1 LLWRA
6 VSAEALAWRDFD
18 GQSVV
23 RNAHTGST
31 HLLEAFP
38 AEVLRTLVE
47 VGDFLSAAEV
57 AARLAGEPAGGD
69 DFEEWEIAIQKMLK
83 EFERLGLAEPQSA

>member
-1 LLWRA
+1 LRWRA

-31 HLLEAFP
+31 HLFEAFS
-38 AEVLRTLVE
+38 ADILRTLVE
-47 VGDFLSAAEV
+47 AGDFLSAAQV
-57 AARLAGEPAGGD
+57 AVRLAGEPAGAQE
-69 DFEEWEIAIQKMLK
+69 FEEWETAIQKVLS
-83 EFERLGLAEPQSA
+83 EFERLGLAEPQSV